1 MFKKQSVDIGGTT
14 DPGFENV
21 KKVFEENFVNGNE
34 ISAQLCI
41 VKNGKIVSTISKFLA
56 PKGALETLMSSVRQS
71 VSQSVSHSA
80 LCSKAL

>member
-1 MFKKQSVDIGGTT
+1 MFKKQSVDIGGAT

-41 VKNGKIVSTISKFLA
+41 VKNGKIVSTIPKFFYISNLLTRLWTS
-56 PKGALETLMSSVRQS
+56 GAQ
-71 VSQSVSHSA
+71 
-80 LCSKAL
+80 

>member
-1 MFKKQSVDIGGTT
+1 MFKKQSVDIGGAT

-41 VKNGKIVSTISKFLA
+41 VKNGKIVSTI
-56 PKGALETLMSSVRQS
+56 PKVFFYISNLLTRLWTSGAQ
-71 VSQSVSHSA
+71 
-80 LCSKAL
+80 